1 MPAYSSS
8 GQFARIWWNY
18 NQQSNRVVDSHSVSS
33 VSDIQSGFFR
43 VNFGYTF
50 GTRPCVAAS
59 CSYDSSVTSNS
70 HSEYIKVYPNTSDCN
85 VGTPNSDMT
94 YHDCAANCGAAF
106 GDN

>member
-18 NQQSNRVVDSHSVSS
+18 NQQSNSVVDSHSVSS

-59 CSYDSSVTSNS
+59 C